1 MVDMNET
8 EQPMVQNHHVIA
20 GFIGAI
26 IMVLRQKE
34 KRGILANIA
43 SVIAGTASATYL
55 TPIVGKM
62 LNQQDPNYLLGF
74 AFLLGVLGLRSIEI
88 VADYMGLDGKVGLD
102 KPINIIDEV
111 KDK

>member
-1 MVDMNET
+1 MNET
-8 EQPMVQNHHVIA
+8 EQPLVQQHHVIA

-34 KRGILANIA
+34 KRNILANIA

-62 LNQQDPNYLLGF
+62 LNQHDPNYLLGF
-74 AFLLGVLGLRSIEI
+74 AFLLGVLGLRSIE
-88 VADYMGLDGKVGLD
+88 VFADYMGFDGKVGLD
-102 KPINIIDEV
+102 KPVKIIPEDNNS
-111 KDK
+111 